1 MISKL
6 ADRTAFQVFAL
17 GTLLLPGLFL
27 TQEIRAAEVELEKGV
42 FVEVKSLRKKD
53 LPRGFPFQ
61 VLQEGFAI
69 LGVVVRNDSSTSFH
83 IDPEVM
89 EARNHKKK
97 RIKRAR
103 STDIT
108 PKIMKYQR
116 AGRMG
121 TGGGIYSSGRDP
133 RYGRQDPRY
142 GGPNPGGVGRTRQI
156 GRTVDVGGGG
166 STPGVVRAGEAQK
179 VRALLDEYEFQ
190 PRTIPAGESL
200 EGFFYLKSKKS
211 GRKLSG
217 QLLLLDKDQAGVP
230 F

>member
-6 ADRTAFQVFAL
+6 VDRAVLQVFAL
-17 GTLLLPGLFL
+17 GTLLLPGLFSG
-27 TQEIRAAEVELEKGV
+27 QEVQAAEVELGKGV
-42 FVEVKSLRKKD
+42 FVEVKSLLKKD

-61 VLQEGFAI
+61 VFQEGFAI
-69 LGVVVRNDSSTSFH
+69 LGVVVRNDSSASFR
-83 IDPEVM
+83 IDPAVM

-108 PKIMKYQR
+108 PKIVKYYR
-116 AGRMG
+116 AGQMG
-121 TGGGIYSSGRDP
+121 THRRIYSEGQDP

-142 GGPNPGGVGRTRQI
+142 GRQTPSYGGDPRRTGRV
-156 GRTVDVGGGG
+156 VDVGGG
-166 STPGVVRAGEAQK
+166 SQPGVVNAGAAQQ
-179 VRALLDEYEFQ
+179 VRALLEEYEIQ
-190 PRTIPAGESL
+190 PRTIAAGESV

-211 GRKLSG
+211 GRKLTG
-217 QLLLLDKDQAGVP
+217 QLLLSDENGASAP

>member
-6 ADRTAFQVFAL
+6 ADRTVLQVFAL
-17 GTLLLPGLFL
+17 GTLLLPGLFSG
-27 TQEIRAAEVELEKGV
+27 QEIRAAEVELGEGV

-61 VLQEGFAI
+61 VFQEGFAI
-69 LGVVVRNDSSTSFH
+69 LGVVVRNDSSASFH

-108 PKIMKYQR
+108 PKIMKYHR
-116 AGRMG
+116 AGQMG
-121 TGGGIYSSGRDP
+121 NQGGIYSGGRSP
-133 RYGRQDPRY
+133 QDPRY
-142 GGPNPGGVGRTRQI
+142 GGQDPRYGRGTRTV
-156 GRTVDVGGGG
+156 RTVDIGGG
-166 STPGVVRAGEAQK
+166 SQPGVVGAGAAQK
-179 VRALLDEYEFQ
+179 VRALLEEYEIQ
-190 PRTIPAGESL
+190 PRTIPAGESV

-217 QLLLLDKDQAGVP
+217 QLLLSDKDGASVP